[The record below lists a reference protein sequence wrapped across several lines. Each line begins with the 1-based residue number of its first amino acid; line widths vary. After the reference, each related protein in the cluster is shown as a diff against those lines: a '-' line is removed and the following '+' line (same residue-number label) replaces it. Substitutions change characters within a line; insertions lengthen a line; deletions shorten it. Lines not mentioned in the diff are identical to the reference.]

1 MTSNTNTASMR
12 WSPRHFTTP
21 HMLAAIAVLLI
32 ALLMAAPALAAT
44 PDPFATAVAKACAFQ
59 NGLKRLA
66 GVVGMIGMTV
76 CLMLGYFNKLNWRW
90 VATCLGCCFALGT
103 VPAWVMALAGGG
115 C

>member
-1 MTSNTNTASMR
+1 M
-12 WSPRHFTTP
+12 
-21 HMLAAIAVLLI
+21 AAIALL
-32 ALLMAAPALAAT
+32 AMAMVVAVPAFAQAG

>member
-1 MTSNTNTASMR
+1 MTSQTNTASSAGSASR
-12 WSPRHFTTP
+12 FATPR
-21 HMLAAIAVLLI
+21 MMAAIAVLLI
-32 ALLMAAPALAAT
+32 ALVLAGPAFAQTA
-44 PDPFATAVAKACAFQ
+44 DPFATAVAKACAFQ